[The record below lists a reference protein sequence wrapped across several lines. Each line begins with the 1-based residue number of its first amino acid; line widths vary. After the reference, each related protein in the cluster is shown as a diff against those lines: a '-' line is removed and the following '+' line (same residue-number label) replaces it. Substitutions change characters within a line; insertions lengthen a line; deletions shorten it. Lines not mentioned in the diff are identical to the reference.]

1 MIPLS
6 VPFLNGNEWKYVKD
20 CLDTGWIS
28 SAGSYVT
35 QFEQLVADYAG
46 VKYGIACMNGT
57 VGLHI
62 AQILSG
68 VTSEDHVIAPNIT
81 FIATL
86 NAIKYT
92 GASPILI
99 DVDTRSWQMD
109 LELLESFLQENVVFK
124 EVDGQI
130 YSFNK
135 ETNKRIKAIMPVH
148 VLGNIGD
155 MEQLQEIATSY
166 HLDIIEDSTEA
177 LGSLHNGKH
186 AGSFGKFGVFSFNGN
201 KIISTGGGG
210 VIVTNDE
217 ALAQKAKHL
226 TTQAK
231 VSAME
236 YLHDEVGY
244 NYRLVNVLAA
254 IGVAQME
261 QFPTLLENKKIMD
274 DYYRSELSGI
284 GDIEFQKKSM
294 GKIKNVAGEGRTVL
308 FVSHNMQAVQS
319 LCKSAMYMKAGRV
332 TDIGPTATVINNY
345 LSREIRNSMERRW
358 VLGVD
363 APGNDKVRLMSAEI
377 VTASAADSS
386 IISVNTAFN
395 IKFEIK
401 KKEPKII
408 NCNPAHTSKS
418 RIQAVFFYLLKKIV
432 NYRPKLHAQN

>member
-28 SAGSYVT
+28 SAGSYVN
-35 QFEQLVADYAG
+35 QFEQQVADYAG
-46 VKYGIACMNGT
+46 AKYGIACMNGT

-68 VTSEDHVIAPNIT
+68 VTTDDHVIAPNIT

-86 NAIKYT
+86 NSIKYT

-99 DVDTRSWQMD
+99 DVDPKSWQMD
-109 LELLESFLQENVVFK
+109 LNLLETYLKENTLLK
-124 EVDGQI
+124 EVEGI
-130 YSFNK
+130 SYSFHK
-135 ETNKRIKAIMPVH
+135 STNKRIKAIMPVH

-155 MEQLQEIATSY
+155 MNRLQEIATAF

-177 LGSLHNGKH
+177 LGSLFKGKH

-217 ALAQKAKHL
+217 ELAKKAKHI

-236 YLHDEVGY
+236 YMHDEIGY

-261 QFPTLLENKKIMD
+261 EFPILLENKKRMD
-274 DYYRSELSGI
+274 QFYRSELSGI
-284 GDIEFQKKSM
+284 GDIEFQHVSSDVEANCWLFTFKTKYMRELLAYLNENGVQSRPFWVPMNQLEMFKKD
-294 GKIKNVAGEGRTVL
+294 I
-308 FVSHNMQAVQS
+308 FVSIDNHSNQVYQTS
-319 LCKSAMYMKAGRV
+319 ISIPSSAGI
-332 TDIGPTATVINNY
+332 TP
-345 LSREIRNSMERRW
+345 
-358 VLGVD
+358 
-363 APGNDKVRLMSAEI
+363 AEI
-377 VTASAADSS
+377 ETVVKTIKTFYSS
-386 IISVNTAFN
+386 
-395 IKFEIK
+395 
-401 KKEPKII
+401 
-408 NCNPAHTSKS
+408 
-418 RIQAVFFYLLKKIV
+418 L
-432 NYRPKLHAQN
+432 